1 MKNSKMYG
9 NISTI
14 ETMGLVDGPGIRV
27 VVFMQGCTLRCLYCH
42 NPETWESKDNKIIS
56 VDELIEK
63 ILKYKNYIQ
72 KHGGV
77 TFSGGEPLLQSK
89 FIFECS
95 KRLKQEGLHV
105 CIDTSGIG
113 YDYNELIENVDL
125 VILDVKS
132 IREDEYKY
140 ITGHTIEKYNQFL
153 TDVQKINVKIWLRQ
167 VIVPGINDDE
177 EHIIELANYAKS
189 LKNIEKVELL
199 PYRSYCENKYVSLNI
214 KYKLKDVDDLG
225 KEKEQ
230 YLNEILKKK
239 DCVDRHS
246 PLVYARSFSSAA
258 RRTASVNTDIARAR
272 SASEGY
278 EGARRRFLSSGST
291 P

>member
-56 VDELIEK
+56 LHELIEK

-177 EHIIELANYAKS
+177 EHIIELAKYAKS

-214 KYKLKDVDDLG
+214 KYKLKDISDLS

-230 YLNEILKKK
+230 YLNEILKKN
-239 DCVDRHS
+239 
-246 PLVYARSFSSAA
+246 L
-258 RRTASVNTDIARAR
+258 
-272 SASEGY
+272 
-278 EGARRRFLSSGST
+278 
-291 P
+291 

>member
-230 YLNEILKKK
+230 YLNEILKKN
-239 DCVDRHS
+239 
-246 PLVYARSFSSAA
+246 L
-258 RRTASVNTDIARAR
+258 
-272 SASEGY
+272 
-278 EGARRRFLSSGST
+278 
-291 P
+291 